1 MLTIGKQLTA
11 EQRMYKATTDL
22 IGRDEF
28 VALAGVLMVG
38 SKQVVEDKITACTNG
53 RDEKYGRLFVDSLND
68 AEFRFLMLHE
78 CYHKMYRH
86 LTTWK
91 HLHDVDHD
99 RANRACDYVINHK
112 LTHSEAG
119 KAGWIKMP
127 EGGCYDEKYA
137 DMNAQEVF
145 DLLQSQGGGGGGGG
159 DEDGEGGQ
167 GTGFDDHDWDGAQ
180 ELSEEEQDKLAKEI
194 DEAVRQ
200 GAVMAGKVGSG
211 GNRDLTE
218 LLEPKKDWRE
228 LLREYVK
235 TTCSGK
241 DYSTWRKPNR
251 RYVGMDMLM
260 PSAISEAMG
269 EIVVAIDTSGSI
281 GQRELNNFL
290 GEIKGICEQVKPS
303 KVHVMYWDTAVCRT
317 EVYMQDELDNL
328 VKSTKPAGGGGTD
341 PACVPQYLNEH
352 GIKPECVVMLTD
364 GYVGGWGQWSVP
376 VLWCILNNRSA
387 NPSVGVAVHIND

>member
-28 VALAGVLMVG
+28 VALAGVLMIG
-38 SKQVVEDKITACTNG
+38 SKKVVDDKITACTNG
-53 RDEKYGRLFVDSLND
+53 RDEKYGREFVDSLND

-86 LTTWK
+86 LTTWQ
-91 HLHDVDHD
+91 HLSKIDHD

-112 LTHSEAG
+112 LVQSDAG
-119 KAGWIKMP
+119 KCGWIKMP
-127 EGGCYDEKYA
+127 EGECYDEKYA
-137 DMNAQEVF
+137 NMNAKEVF
-145 DLLQSQGGGGGGGG
+145 DLLQSQDGS
-159 DEDGEGGQ
+159 DEGGGQ
-167 GTGFDDHDWDGAQ
+167 GTGFDDHDWEGAQ
-180 ELSEEEQDKLAKEI
+180 ELSEEEQEKLAKEI

-317 EVYMQDELDNL
+317 ETYLQDELDQL
-328 VKSTKPAGGGGTD
+328 VTSTKPAGGGGTD
-341 PACVPQYLNEH
+341 PRCVPQYLNEH

-364 GYVGGWGQWSVP
+364 GYVGSWGTWSVP

>member
-22 IGRDEF
+22 IGCDEF

-38 SKQVVEDKITACTNG
+38 SKKVVDDKITACTNG
-53 RDEKYGRLFVDSLND
+53 RDEKYGRGFVDSLND

-86 LTTWK
+86 LTTWQD
-91 HLHDVDHD
+91 LHKIDHD

-112 LTHSEAG
+112 LVHSESG
-119 KAGWIKMP
+119 KSGWIKMP
-127 EGGCYDEKYA
+127 DGGCYDDKYK
-137 DMNAQEVF
+137 DMNAKEVF
-145 DLLQSQGGGGGGGG
+145 DLLESQDQEDG
-159 DEDGEGGQ
+159 DGEGDGV
-167 GTGFDDHDWDGAQ
+167 TGFDDHDWEGAQ
-180 ELSEEEQDKLAKEI
+180 ELSDEEQEKLAKEI

-200 GAVMAGKVGSG
+200 GAVLAGKVGSG

-251 RYVGMDMLM
+251 RYVGMDLLM

-303 KVHVMYWDTAVCRT
+303 KVHVMYWDTAICRT

-341 PACVPQYLNEH
+341 PSCVPQYLNEK

-376 VLWCILNNRSA
+376 VLWCIQGNSSA
-387 NPSVGVAVHIND
+387 CADVGTTIHIED

>member
-1 MLTIGKQLTA
+1 M
-11 EQRMYKATTDL
+11 
-22 IGRDEF
+22 F
-28 VALAGVLMVG
+28 P
-38 SKQVVEDKITACTNG
+38 S
-53 RDEKYGRLFVDSLND
+53 
-68 AEFRFLMLHE
+68 
-78 CYHKMYRH
+78 
-86 LTTWK
+86 
-91 HLHDVDHD
+91 HD
-99 RANRACDYVINHK
+99 I
-112 LTHSEAG
+112 
-119 KAGWIKMP
+119 
-127 EGGCYDEKYA
+127 
-137 DMNAQEVF
+137 
-145 DLLQSQGGGGGGGG
+145 
-159 DEDGEGGQ
+159 
-167 GTGFDDHDWDGAQ
+167 
-180 ELSEEEQDKLAKEI
+180 SEEEQDKLAKEI

-303 KVHVMYWDTAVCRT
+303 KVHVMYWDTLVCRT
-317 EVYMQDELDNL
+317 ETYLQDELDNL

-341 PACVPQYLNEH
+341 PSCVPQYLNEH

-364 GYVGGWGQWSVP
+364 GYVGSNWGTWSVP

-387 NPSVGVAVHIND
+387 NPSVGVAVHIDG

>member
-11 EQRMYKATTDL
+11 EQRMHKATTDL

-28 VALAGVLMVG
+28 VALAGVLMIG
-38 SKQVVEDKITACTNG
+38 SKKVVEDKITACTNG
-53 RDEKYGRLFVDSLND
+53 RDELYGRGFVDSLND

-86 LTTWK
+86 LTTWG
-91 HLHDVDHD
+91 HLHDIDHD

-112 LTHSEAG
+112 LVHSESG

-127 EGGCYDEKYA
+127 KGGCYDEKYK
-137 DMNAQEVF
+137 DMDAKQVF
-145 DLLQSQGGGGGGGG
+145 DLLQSQ
-159 DEDGEGGQ
+159 DPQGEGEGQ
-167 GTGFDDHDWDGAQ
+167 AGTGFDDHDWEGAQ
-180 ELSEEEQDKLAKEI
+180 ELSEEAQDALAKEI
-194 DEAVRQ
+194 DEAIRQ

-218 LLEPKKDWRE
+218 LLEPKKNWRD

-235 TTCSGK
+235 TTCMGK

-260 PSAISEAMG
+260 PSSISEAMG

-303 KVHVMYWDTAVCRT
+303 KVHVLYWDTLVCRT
-317 EVYMQDELDNL
+317 ETYLQDELDNL

-341 PACVPQYLNEH
+341 PTCVPEWLNTNNVR
-352 GIKPECVVMLTD
+352 PECVVMLTD
-364 GYVGGWGQWSVP
+364 GYVGGWGTWNVP

-387 NPSVGVAVHIND
+387 NPSVGVAVHIDD